1 MDGTSALD
9 KYDEFG
15 QWLANIRKLKDRPP
29 PRRIVPAPSIWHW
42 TKTSILVGMTNLRH
56 HLNDYLLAYGGHIGY
71 SVRPSER
78 KNGYASQM
86 LRLTLE
92 KARERGI
99 SKVRICCD
107 HYNIASAKTIQRAA
121 GILEG
126 RDVRLLRRDADPS
139 GTG

>member
-1 MDGTSALD
+1 
-9 KYDEFG
+9 
-15 QWLANIRKLKDRPP
+15 
-29 PRRIVPAPSIWHW
+29 
-42 TKTSILVGMTNLRH
+42 MTNLRH

-107 HYNIASAKTIQRAA
+107 HYNIASAKRFSLTAA
-121 GILEG
+121 YWKMRCLTPPMGC
-126 RDVRLLRRDADPS
+126 
-139 GTG
+139 

>member
-9 KYDEFG
+9 KYDDYD
-15 QWLANIRKLKDRPP
+15 QWLAALRCLKDPATTP
-29 PRRIVPAPSIWHW
+29 AGFVPATQYLALDEEGH
-42 TKTSILVGMTNLRH
+42 LVGMTNLRH

-92 KARERGI
+92 KAKERGI
-99 SKVRICCD
+99 SKVWKLART
-107 HYNIASAKTIQRAA
+107 A
-121 GILEG
+121 
-126 RDVRLLRRDADPS
+126 
-139 GTG
+139 